1 MLRSSERVSIPFELG
16 FPHINRPGPLILV
29 NHLWPHGFFC
39 SWKENDRKMKG
50 KWKQWATL
58 RFINTKQGPTDLVDL
73 VDLVGGGGVLIRC
86 WRYKRCQTTPWLQRA
101 PPKSA
106 ASSVA
111 CSFVG
116 SSCAKN
122 QLPKGYEEDEEDED
136 ETVETHAT
144 SFPSHDLCGRYLRCQ
159 TASSCWTHLTMAR
172 WLINRGH
179 QPIMP
184 IHCCYSFKK

>member
-1 MLRSSERVSIPFELG
+1 
-16 FPHINRPGPLILV
+16 
-29 NHLWPHGFFC
+29 
-39 SWKENDRKMKG
+39 MKG
-50 KWKQWATL
+50 KWQENERKMKAMSNPQVYQYEAGSNRPCW
-58 RFINTKQGPTDLVDL
+58 PCWPC
-73 VDLVGGGGVLIRC
+73 GGGVLIRC